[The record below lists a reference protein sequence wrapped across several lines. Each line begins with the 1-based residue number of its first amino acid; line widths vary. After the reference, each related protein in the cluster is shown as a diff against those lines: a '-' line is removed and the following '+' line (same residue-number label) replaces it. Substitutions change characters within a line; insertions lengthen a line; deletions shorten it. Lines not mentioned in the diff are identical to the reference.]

1 MAELVQLNVR
11 PALFEVNLFPHV
23 LIQMLKICLCVL
35 LDFLWLH
42 PMKEKVMGKWLVVAI
57 KTGRM
62 FVLIEIIVVMLKVLT
77 LMMDWENSLQLEQ

>member
-57 KTGRM
+57 MSGRM
-62 FVLIEIIVVMLKVLT
+62 FAALIEIIVVMLKVQT
-77 LMMDWENSLQLEQ
+77 LMMDWENSL

>member
-1 MAELVQLNVR
+1 MLMAELVQLNVR

-57 KTGRM
+57 MSWRM
-62 FVLIEIIVVMLKVLT
+62 FAALIEIIVVMLKVQT
-77 LMMDWENSLQLEQ
+77 SMMDWENSL